1 MAAATNTNA
10 AGTVA
15 PKTSVVSGALP
26 EPVGTGHETVDPNA
40 TGMGEADATGS
51 AGIDGWT
58 IFWLAAGFA
67 VFVFLWKKGYIASF
81 RKFIAETREQLY
93 KSTWPT
99 RDELKQH
106 IVVVMISSVLLGVF
120 TVFSDKIVRFIV
132 WDLLMGSG
140 SSS

>member
-1 MAAATNTNA
+1 MATASNTNA
-10 AGTVA
+10 AGTVV
-15 PKTSVVSGALP
+15 PKPSVVSGALP
-26 EPVGTGHETVDPNA
+26 EPVGTGLETVDPNA
-40 TGMGEADATGS
+40 TGKGEDDATGS
-51 AGIDGWT
+51 AGIDVWT

-67 VFVFLWKKGYIASF
+67 VFVFLWRKGFIASF

-99 RDELKQH
+99 ANELKQH
-106 IVVVMISSVLLGVF
+106 IVVVMISSVLLGAF

-140 SSS
+140 ASS

>member
-1 MAAATNTNA
+1 MANATN
-10 AGTVA
+10 
-15 PKTSVVSGALP
+15 KTSESVGNQSGSTPGDTGGDSASTPVV
-26 EPVGTGHETVDPNA
+26 
-40 TGMGEADATGS
+40 
-51 AGIDGWT
+51 GIDGWT
-58 IFWLAAGFA
+58 IFWLAFGFA
-67 VFVFLWKKGYIASF
+67 VFVFLWRKGFIASF

-99 RDELKQH
+99 MDELKQH

-120 TVFSDKIVRFIV
+120 TVISDKIVRFIV

>member
-1 MAAATNTNA
+1 MAAATNTNT

-15 PKTSVVSGALP
+15 PKPSVVSGVLP
-26 EPVGTGHETVDPNA
+26 EPVGAGLETVDANA
-40 TGMGEADATGS
+40 TGKGEDEETGG
-51 AGIDGWT
+51 AGIDVWT

-67 VFVFLWKKGYIASF
+67 VFVFLWRKGFIASF

-99 RDELKQH
+99 ADELKQH
-106 IVVVMISSVLLGVF
+106 IVVVMISSVLLGAF
-120 TVFSDKIVRFIV
+120 TVISDKIIYFIV
-132 WDLLMGSG
+132 WKGLLESG

>member
-10 AGTVA
+10 VGVA
-15 PKTSVVSGALP
+15 PMPPVVSGALP
-26 EPVGTGHETVDPNA
+26 EPVGTGNETVDANA
-40 TGMGEADATGS
+40 TGKGEAEAPGG
-51 AGIDGWT
+51 AGIDVWT

-67 VFVFLWKKGYIASF
+67 VFVLLWRKGYIASF
-81 RKFIAETREQLY
+81 RKFIGETREQLH
-93 KSTWPT
+93 KCTWPT
-99 RDELKQH
+99 ADELKQH
-106 IVVVMISSVLLGVF
+106 IVVVMISSVLLGTF

>member
-1 MAAATNTNA
+1 MAAATNTNT

-15 PKTSVVSGALP
+15 PKPSVVSGALP
-26 EPVGTGHETVDPNA
+26 EPVGTGIETVDPNA
-40 TGMGEADATGS
+40 TGKGEDDATGS
-51 AGIDGWT
+51 AGIDVWT

-67 VFVFLWKKGYIASF
+67 VFVFLWRKGFIASF

-99 RDELKQH
+99 ADELKQH
-106 IVVVMISSVLLGVF
+106 IVVVMISSVLLGAF
-120 TVFSDKIVRFIV
+120 TVISDKIIYFIV
-132 WDLLMGSG
+132 WKGLLESG

>member
-1 MAAATNTNA
+1 MAAATNTNT

-15 PKTSVVSGALP
+15 PKPSVVSGALP
-26 EPVGTGHETVDPNA
+26 EPVGTGIETVDPNA
-40 TGMGEADATGS
+40 AGKGEDDATAS
-51 AGIDGWT
+51 AGIDVWT

-67 VFVFLWKKGYIASF
+67 VFVFLWRKGFIASF

-99 RDELKQH
+99 ANELKQH
-106 IVVVMISSVLLGVF
+106 IVVVMISSVLLGAF
-120 TVFSDKIVRFIV
+120 TVISDKIIYFIV
-132 WDLLMGSG
+132 WKGLLESG

>member
-1 MAAATNTNA
+1 MANATN
-10 AGTVA
+10 
-15 PKTSVVSGALP
+15 KTSESVGNQSGSTQDD
-26 EPVGTGHETVDPNA
+26 TGGD
-40 TGMGEADATGS
+40 S
-51 AGIDGWT
+51 ASTPAEGIDGWT
-58 IFWLAAGFA
+58 IFWPAFGFA
-67 VFVFLWKKGYIASF
+67 VFVFLWRKGFIASF

-99 RDELKQH
+99 MDELKQH

-120 TVFSDKIVRFIV
+120 TVISDKIVRFIV

>member
-1 MAAATNTNA
+1 MAAATNTNT

-15 PKTSVVSGALP
+15 PKPSVVSGALP
-26 EPVGTGHETVDPNA
+26 EPVGTGIETVDPNA
-40 TGMGEADATGS
+40 AGKGEDDATGS

-58 IFWLAAGFA
+58 IFWLAFGFA
-67 VFVFLWKKGYIASF
+67 VFVFLWRKGFIASF

-99 RDELKQH
+99 ADELKQH
-106 IVVVMISSVLLGVF
+106 IVVVMISSVLLGAF
-120 TVFSDKIVRFIV
+120 TVFSDKIIYFIV
-132 WDLLMGSG
+132 WKGLLESG

>member
-1 MAAATNTNA
+1 MAAATNTNT

-15 PKTSVVSGALP
+15 PKPSVVSGALP
-26 EPVGTGHETVDPNA
+26 EPVGTGIETVDPNA
-40 TGMGEADATGS
+40 TGKGEDDATGS
-51 AGIDGWT
+51 AGIDVWT

-67 VFVFLWKKGYIASF
+67 VFVFLWRKGFIASF

-99 RDELKQH
+99 ADELKQH
-106 IVVVMISSVLLGVF
+106 IVVVMISSVLLGAF
-120 TVFSDKIVRFIV
+120 TVISDKIVRFIV

-140 SSS
+140 ASS

>member
-1 MAAATNTNA
+1 MATASNTNA
-10 AGTVA
+10 AGTVV
-15 PKTSVVSGALP
+15 PKPSVVSGALP
-26 EPVGTGHETVDPNA
+26 EPVGTGLETVDPNA
-40 TGMGEADATGS
+40 TGKGEDDATGS
-51 AGIDGWT
+51 AGIDVWT

-67 VFVFLWKKGYIASF
+67 VFVFLWRKGFIASF

-99 RDELKQH
+99 ANELKQH
-106 IVVVMISSVLLGVF
+106 IVVVMISSVLLGAF

>member
-1 MAAATNTNA
+1 MAAATNTNT
-10 AGTVA
+10 AGIVG
-15 PKTSVVSGALP
+15 PKPPVVSGAP
-26 EPVGTGHETVDPNA
+26 TEPIVNGLETVDPNA
-40 TGMGEADATGS
+40 TGKGEGDAAGS
-51 AGIDGWT
+51 AGIDVWT

-67 VFVFLWKKGYIASF
+67 VFVFLWKKGFIASF

-99 RDELKQH
+99 ADELKQH
-106 IVVVMISSVLLGVF
+106 IVVVMISSVLLGAF

>member
-10 AGTVA
+10 AGTA
-15 PKTSVVSGALP
+15 PKPPGVSGALP
-26 EPVGTGHETVDPNA
+26 EPVGTGNETVDANA
-40 TGMGEADATGS
+40 TGKGEDEETGG

-58 IFWLAAGFA
+58 IFWLAFGFA
-67 VFVFLWKKGYIASF
+67 IFVLLWRKGYIASF
-81 RKFIAETREQLY
+81 RKFIGETREQLL

-99 RDELKQH
+99 ADELKQH

-120 TVFSDKIVRFIV
+120 TVISDKIVRFIV

>member
-1 MAAATNTNA
+1 MAAATNTNT

-15 PKTSVVSGALP
+15 PKPSVVSGALP
-26 EPVGTGHETVDPNA
+26 EPVGTGNEIVDANA
-40 TGMGEADATGS
+40 TGKGEDEETGG
-51 AGIDGWT
+51 AGIDVLT

-67 VFVFLWKKGYIASF
+67 VFVLLWRKGYIASF
-81 RKFIAETREQLY
+81 RKFIGETREQLL

-99 RDELKQH
+99 ADELKQH
-106 IVVVMISSVLLGVF
+106 IVVVMISSVLLGAF

>member
-1 MAAATNTNA
+1 MANATNNTSESVGNQSGSTQ
-10 AGTVA
+10 AGTGDDSA
-15 PKTSVVSGALP
+15 STPVV
-26 EPVGTGHETVDPNA
+26 
-40 TGMGEADATGS
+40 
-51 AGIDGWT
+51 GIDGWT
-58 IFWLAAGFA
+58 IFWLAFGFA
-67 VFVFLWKKGYIASF
+67 VFVFLWRKGFIASF

-99 RDELKQH
+99 MDELKQH

-120 TVFSDKIVRFIV
+120 TVISDKIVRFIV

>member
-1 MAAATNTNA
+1 MVAATNTNA
-10 AGTVA
+10 AGTV
-15 PKTSVVSGALP
+15 PKLPVVSGALP
-26 EPVGTGHETVDPNA
+26 EPVGAVNETVDANG
-40 TGMGEADATGS
+40 TGNGEDEETGG

-58 IFWLAAGFA
+58 IFWLAFGFA
-67 VFVFLWKKGYIASF
+67 VFVFLWRKGFIASF

-99 RDELKQH
+99 ADELKQH
-106 IVVVMISSVLLGVF
+106 IVVVMISSVLLGAF
-120 TVFSDKIVRFIV
+120 TVISDKIVRFIV

>member
-1 MAAATNTNA
+1 MAVATNTNT
-10 AGTVA
+10 AGIVA
-15 PKTSVVSGALP
+15 PKPSVVSGAP
-26 EPVGTGHETVDPNA
+26 TEPIVTGLETVDPNA
-40 TGMGEADATGS
+40 TGKGEDDAAAS
-51 AGIDGWT
+51 AGIDVWT

-67 VFVFLWKKGYIASF
+67 VFVFLWKRGIIASF

-99 RDELKQH
+99 ADELKQH
-106 IVVVMISSVLLGVF
+106 IVVVMISSVLLGAF
-120 TVFSDKIVRFIV
+120 TVISDKIVRFIV

>member
-1 MAAATNTNA
+1 MAAATNTNT

-15 PKTSVVSGALP
+15 PKPSVVSGALP
-26 EPVGTGHETVDPNA
+26 EPVGTGIETVDPNA
-40 TGMGEADATGS
+40 TGKGEDDATGS
-51 AGIDGWT
+51 AGIDVWT

-67 VFVFLWKKGYIASF
+67 VFVFLWRKGFIASF

-99 RDELKQH
+99 ADELKQH
-106 IVVVMISSVLLGVF
+106 IVVVMISSVLLGAF
-120 TVFSDKIVRFIV
+120 TVFSDKIIYFIV
-132 WDLLMGSG
+132 WKGLLESG

>member
-1 MAAATNTNA
+1 MAAATNTNT
-10 AGTVA
+10 AGIVA
-15 PKTSVVSGALP
+15 PKPPVVSGAP
-26 EPVGTGHETVDPNA
+26 TEPIVTGLETVDPNA
-40 TGMGEADATGS
+40 TGKGEDDVAGS
-51 AGIDGWT
+51 AGIDVWT

-67 VFVFLWKKGYIASF
+67 VFVFLWKKGFIASF

-99 RDELKQH
+99 ADELKQH
-106 IVVVMISSVLLGVF
+106 IVVVMISSVLLGAF
-120 TVFSDKIVRFIV
+120 TVISDKIVRFVV

>member
-10 AGTVA
+10 AGTA
-15 PKTSVVSGALP
+15 PTPPVVSGALP
-26 EPVGTGHETVDPNA
+26 EPVGTGHETVDANA
-40 TGMGEADATGS
+40 TGKGEDEETGG
-51 AGIDGWT
+51 AGIDVWT

-67 VFVFLWKKGYIASF
+67 VFVFLWRKGFIASF

-99 RDELKQH
+99 ADELKQH

-120 TVFSDKIVRFIV
+120 TVISDKIVRYIV

>member
-1 MAAATNTNA
+1 MAAATNTNT

-15 PKTSVVSGALP
+15 PKPSVVSGALP
-26 EPVGTGHETVDPNA
+26 EPVGTGIETVDPNA
-40 TGMGEADATGS
+40 TGKGEDDATGS
-51 AGIDGWT
+51 AGIDVWT

-67 VFVFLWKKGYIASF
+67 VFVFLWRKGFIASF

-99 RDELKQH
+99 ANELKQH
-106 IVVVMISSVLLGVF
+106 IVVVMISSVLLGAF
-120 TVFSDKIVRFIV
+120 TVISDKIIYFIV
-132 WDLLMGSG
+132 WKGLLESG

>member
-1 MAAATNTNA
+1 MANATNNTSESVGNQSGSTQA
-10 AGTVA
+10 DTGDDSTSA
-15 PKTSVVSGALP
+15 PVV
-26 EPVGTGHETVDPNA
+26 
-40 TGMGEADATGS
+40 
-51 AGIDGWT
+51 GIDGWT
-58 IFWLAAGFA
+58 IFWLAFGFA
-67 VFVFLWKKGYIASF
+67 VFVFLWRKGFIASF

-99 RDELKQH
+99 ADELKQH

-120 TVFSDKIVRFIV
+120 TVISDKIVRYIV